1 MDACVTHL
9 PSVHVFWE
17 VTTVFEHHTDGNTFC
32 PWFLYAVND
41 KYYLMKLYNHIT
53 FPNFFLTWLI
63 LAFKFLFSLFYRC
76 VVCKQKNW
84 AVVSRPC
91 LVPGKKARLTAIP
104 LKDQCSFCISLGP
117 GLCVSLLEVSISG
130 GSTDCIS
137 SKLTNVFFPQMS
149 SSFKLCAFPPKTSL
163 PWKWFAEN
171 VLSRAFILADFL
183 VKVFWGLSGNG
194 SGLVS
199 SLLLSF

>member
-1 MDACVTHL
+1 MVPLCCEWQIL
-9 PSVHVFWE
+9 LNE
-17 VTTVFEHHTDGNTFC
+17 VIQSH
-32 PWFLYAVND
+32 
-41 KYYLMKLYNHIT
+41 
-53 FPNFFLTWLI
+53 NFSQLLFNLVI
-63 LAFKFLFSLFYRC
+63 LAFKFLFSLFYRY
-76 VVCKQKNW
+76 VVFKQKNW
-84 AVVSRPC
+84 AAVSRPC
-91 LVPGKKARLTAIP
+91 LVPGKKARLTTIP

-117 GLCVSLLEVSISG
+117 ELCVSLLEVSISG
-130 GSTDCIS
+130 SSTDCIS

-149 SSFKLCAFPPKTSL
+149 SSFNWCASPPKTSL
-163 PWKWFAEN
+163 PWKWFARN